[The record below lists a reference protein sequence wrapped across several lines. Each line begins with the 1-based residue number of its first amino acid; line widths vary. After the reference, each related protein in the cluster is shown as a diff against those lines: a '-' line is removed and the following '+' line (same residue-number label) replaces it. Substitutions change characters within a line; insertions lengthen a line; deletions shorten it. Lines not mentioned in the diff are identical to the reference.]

1 MKPIRLVFSYAR
13 RYAWV
18 LTVTISADILLIGV
32 QLLIPLVIR
41 ALLEPFS
48 ASDLTQDTL
57 GLITRLTFLVLGA
70 YVARAALKFLSV
82 YTSHLAGWSV
92 VADIRKFIYDHVQR
106 LGLRFYQEQQTGQL
120 MSRVIN
126 DTDHFEDLI
135 SHAIP
140 DVLVSLCTFAGVSV
154 IMFSLNWQ
162 LALLSLIPIPFVIIC
177 MRLYARIVRP
187 AFRER
192 QQELG
197 NLNAILAD
205 NLSGI
210 REIQAFT
217 REEEESLR
225 FSTQIDR
232 YRRFSLQAIKLMS
245 IFQPVIEFTSSL
257 GFLIIVYFGGRMAF
271 NQTLALPDLVAFFL
285 YLDIL
290 YQPVRTMS
298 SSWEHFQRALA
309 SADRIAGL
317 LDEQPEP
324 RDMPK
329 ATPLMARATGHIAFH
344 DVSFGYKA
352 GIPVLENIDLDIPA
366 QHMVA
371 LVGSSGVGK
380 STLAS
385 LIPRFYDPQSG
396 YVTLDGQDIKDLTLE
411 SVRQQISIVL
421 QDVFLFHGTVRENIL
436 FGRPGASDAEVV
448 KAATI
453 ANASGFIEA
462 LPDGYQTIVGER
474 GVKLSGG
481 QKQRISIARAV
492 LKDAPILILDEATS
506 AVDTE
511 TELLIQQ
518 ALGRLIAG
526 RTTVVIAHRLSTIRS
541 ADMIVVLEGH
551 GIAERGRHEELL
563 VRQGLYHKLY
573 TIQASMD
580 RIAVHVDTPLDANE
594 GPLTTSSG

>member
-1 MKPIRLVFSYAR
+1 MRLVFSYAR
-13 RYAWV
+13 RYAGV
-18 LTVTISADILLIGV
+18 LAVTISADMLLVGI

-41 ALLEPFS
+41 ALLAPFNTG
-48 ASDLTQDTL
+48 DLTQDTL
-57 GLITRLTFLVLGA
+57 SLITRLTFLVLIA
-70 YVARAALKFLSV
+70 YLARAALKFLSV
-82 YTSHLAGWSV
+82 YMSHVAGWSV
-92 VADIRKFIYDHVQR
+92 VADVRKFIYDHVQR
-106 LGLRFYQEQQTGQL
+106 LGLRFYQDQQTGQL

-140 DVLVSLCTFAGVSV
+140 DVLVSLFSIIGVST
-154 IMFSLNWQ
+154 IMFNLNWQ
-162 LALLSLIPIPFVIIC
+162 LALLSLIPVPFVIIG

-192 QQELG
+192 QKELG
-197 NLNAILAD
+197 TLNAILAD

-217 REEEESLR
+217 REEEESHR
-225 FSTQIDR
+225 FQAQIDR

-245 IFQPVIEFTSSL
+245 VFQPAIEFASSL
-257 GFLIIVYFGGRMAF
+257 GLLIIVYFGGRMAF

-290 YQPVRTMS
+290 YQPVRTLS
-298 SSWEHFQRALA
+298 TSWEQFQRALA
-309 SADRIAGL
+309 SADRVADL
-317 LDEQPEP
+317 LMEQPEP
-324 RDMPK
+324 RDQPG
-329 ATPLMARATGHIAFH
+329 AIPLVTRAAGHIAFQ
-344 DVSFGYKA
+344 DVSFAYNA
-352 GIPVLENIDLDIPA
+352 DIPVLEHIELDIPT
-366 QHMVA
+366 QHVVA
-371 LVGSSGVGK
+371 LVGPSGVGK
-380 STLAS
+380 STLVS
-385 LIPRFYDPQSG
+385 LIPRFYDPHAG
-396 YVTLDGQDIKDLTLE
+396 RVTLDGQDIKGLSIE

-436 FGRPGASDAEVV
+436 FGRPKASDAEVI
-448 KAATI
+448 KAAQI
-453 ANASGFIEA
+453 ANAAGFIEA
-462 LPDGYQTIVGER
+462 LPDGYQTIIGER

-518 ALGRLIAG
+518 ALERLMLG
-526 RTTVVIAHRLSTIRS
+526 RTTIIIAHRLSTVRS

-551 GIAERGRHEELL
+551 GIAEKGRHEELL
-563 VRQGLYHKLY
+563 ARRGLYQKLY
-573 TIQASMD
+573 NIQAQ
-580 RIAVHVDTPLDANE
+580 LDGLTSQSDAQTMAGE
-594 GPLTTSSG
+594 GPLTSA